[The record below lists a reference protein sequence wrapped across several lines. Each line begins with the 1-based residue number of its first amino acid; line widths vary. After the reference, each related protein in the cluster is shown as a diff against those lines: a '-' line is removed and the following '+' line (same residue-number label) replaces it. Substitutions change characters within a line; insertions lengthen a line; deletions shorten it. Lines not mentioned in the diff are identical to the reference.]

1 MVVGVDEVGRGCLAG
16 PVCVAAV
23 ALDAIIPGLKDSKK
37 LSPLKRQ
44 AFARQIKYDARAIG
58 IGWAP
63 HSYIDQFGLTAA
75 LAWAAKKALLS
86 TAQPIETVLLDG
98 NHNYIG
104 DPRVKTIINGDDL
117 EPSISAASIIAK
129 VARDAYMAR
138 ISMLYPNYGFERH
151 VGYGT
156 VVHKAALFAHGP
168 CALHRMS
175 FLPLQGLSRVD

>member
-1 MVVGVDEVGRGCLAG
+1 MIAGVDEVGRGCLAG

-23 ALDAIIPGLKDSKK
+23 VLNNTISGLKDSKK
-37 LSPLKRQ
+37 LNPLKRQ
-44 AFARQIKYDARAIG
+44 AFARQIKYHAQAIG

-75 LAWAAKKALLS
+75 LAYAAKKALIA
-86 TAQPIETVLLDG
+86 TRQPIETVLLDG

-104 DPRVKTIINGDDL
+104 EARVKTIINGDDL
-117 EPSISAASIIAK
+117 VPSISAASIIAK

-138 ISMLYPNYGFERH
+138 MSRLYPVYGFERH

-156 VVHKAALFAHGP
+156 VIHKAALLAHGP
-168 CALHRMS
+168 CPLHRMS
-175 FLPLQGLSRVD
+175 FMPLQGIRRVD